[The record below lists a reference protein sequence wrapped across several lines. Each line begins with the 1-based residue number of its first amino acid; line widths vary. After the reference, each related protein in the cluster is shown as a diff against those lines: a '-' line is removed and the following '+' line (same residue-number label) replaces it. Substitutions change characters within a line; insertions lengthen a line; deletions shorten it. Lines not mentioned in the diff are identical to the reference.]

1 MSRLAFLL
9 AAAAVAALGFAAG
22 WLAKGPGPGVFHFD
36 ASAAAYQAAGS
47 PAGLSKG
54 GFTGFA
60 ETGGLDGMTI
70 VAGKVTKV
78 ASGVLTLATSGGEN
92 TVRLSGEDKVRVLA
106 PFTAS
111 PPPGVTAV
119 VSLVPASGE
128 ARAVLLIIDP

>member
-9 AAAAVAALGFAAG
+9 AVAAVAALGFGAG
-22 WLAKGPGPGVFHFD
+22 WLAKGPGPAAFRFD

-70 VAGKVTKV
+70 VAGKVTSV
-78 ASGVLTLATSGGEN
+78 APGVLTLATASGESA
-92 TVRLSGEDKVRVLA
+92 VRLTGDDKVRVLA

-111 PPPGVTAV
+111 PAAGVTAV
-119 VSLVPASGE
+119 VSLAPASDE